1 MINKAN
7 ILFIIILIF
16 SNRILFAQVTAPDCN
31 VAVNI
36 CSNANFA
43 IDPNGPGAVNDFTSF
58 SHGVSNPLTNPAST
72 NSGCLFSGE
81 LNPTWMIINVATS
94 GNLEFNFGAG
104 TQSGCYDWIMWP
116 YNANTCS
123 GIFNNTL
130 PPVRCNWNGNCADCG
145 TGIGPVPPNATGFN
159 CQSNYEPTLP
169 VTAGQQ
175 FIICFSNYSGVYT
188 NVPLSF
194 TGTAQVSCNP
204 VNVIG
209 GTICP
214 GQCINLLATGGL
226 SGHTWTP
233 ATGLNTTTG
242 TSVQACPTT
251 TTTYTVTANILP
263 SGTASDTAIVTV
275 LPAND
280 PQCSST
286 CSVTASS
293 NSPICE
299 GQTLNLTSTNL
310 TGYTYSWTGP
320 NGFTSTNQN
329 PTISNATA
337 AASGTYT
344 VVATSGTVQCSSS
357 VNVIVNPKPVVSV
370 TPASASICQGNNVS
384 LTASGADGYI
394 WSPATGLSGTTI
406 ANPVANPTTTTT
418 YTVIGANLTGCS
430 DTTNVTV
437 TVNPLPVITFTPANP
452 SICVGQSV
460 NITANGANSYNWSP
474 SSGLNNTTSAAVVA
488 NPLNST
494 NYTVVGTSA
503 AGCTNTANVTVTVN
517 AVPTITITPSN
528 PTICSGA
535 STNLVASGASNYVWS
550 PATGLN
556 TTTSASVTASPSNTT
571 VYQVIGSTAQGCAD
585 TASVTLTVNPSPV
598 VTVTPNNPTIC
609 LGNSTVL
616 NFGGAITYTVS
627 PLTGLSGFTGTSVN
641 ASPQTTTTYTIT
653 GTDANGCVNTATA
666 TVTILNLPNIAI
678 NPPNPQICING
689 NIDIT
694 AVGAD
699 TYTWSPAIG
708 LSSTTGATVNASPLN
723 STTYTIT
730 GTDLFGCV
738 NTFTFNLNVNPLPI
752 IQVNPSVAYTCPGD
766 FVSLVAGGAVNYVWS
781 PATGL
786 NQTLGPQVLSN
797 PPSPITYTVVG
808 TDANGCVD
816 STTVSVDFYD
826 VPTASFTVDKTESC
840 PPLEVNLTSTSS
852 TNFACNWTLG
862 DGNFSTDC
870 NLSYSYSAP
879 GEYSVFLMVTDSNGC
894 RHTSPPQLL
903 TVYAL
908 PEAQFNI
915 TPQTTTIVS
924 PTVFLDGLF
933 SSENTTSWSWLI
945 NNSDSLIGA
954 QVNYTFQ
961 DTGLFPITLYVTN
974 SLGCMDSVTYYAK
987 VLDDFT
993 FFIPNAFTVNND
1005 GLNETFGPK
1014 GIGISP
1020 STEDYEF
1027 MIFNRWGEKI
1037 FETNDFNQHWD
1048 GKKNGALCEAGVYTY
1063 KIRLVNIYRQ
1073 PKVYYGHFTL
1083 IR

>member
-1 MINKAN
+1 MEKTKL
-7 ILFIIILIF
+7 ILSLFLIILLQITK
-16 SNRILFAQVTAPDCN
+16 AQVTAPDCN
-31 VAVNI
+31 TAVNI

-43 IDPNGPGAVNDFTSF
+43 IDPNGPGAVIDLTTSHF
-58 SHGVSNPLTNPAST
+58 ISNPSTNPASS
-72 NSGCLFSGE
+72 NSGCLLAGE

-130 PPVRCNWNGNCADCG
+130 PPIRCNWNGPCSGCG

-159 CQSNYEPTLP
+159 CQSNYEPSLP

-175 FIICFSNYSGVYT
+175 FIICFSNYSSVVT
-188 NVPLSF
+188 TVPLTF

-214 GQCINLLATGGL
+214 GQCITLQATGGL
-226 SGHTWTP
+226 SGHTWSP

-242 TSVQACPTT
+242 TTVQACPTT
-251 TTTYTVTANILP
+251 TTTYTVTANIAN
-263 SGTASDTAIVTV
+263 GTASDTAIVTV

-280 PQCSST
+280 PQCATT
-286 CSVTASS
+286 CSVTANS

-299 GQTLNLTSTNL
+299 GQTLNLTATNL
-310 TGYTYSWTGP
+310 PGYTYSWTGP
-320 NGFTSTNQN
+320 NGFTSNNQN
-329 PTISNATA
+329 PTITNASVL
-337 AASGTYT
+337 ASGTYNL
-344 VVATSGTVQCSSS
+344 VATSGTVQCSSS
-357 VNVIVNPKPVVSV
+357 VNVVVNPKPVISV
-370 TPASASICQGNNVS
+370 NPTNASICQGNNVT
-384 LTASGADGYI
+384 LTASGATNYV
-394 WSPATGLSGTTI
+394 WSPATGLSSTTI
-406 ANPVANPTTTTT
+406 DNPVASPSATTT
-418 YTVIGANLTGCS
+418 YTVIGSSSAGCS
-430 DTTNVTV
+430 DTTTVTV
-437 TVNPLPVITFTPANP
+437 TVNPLPTITFTPSNP
-452 SICVGQSV
+452 SICTGQSV
-460 NITANGANSYNWSP
+460 NITASGASTYNWSP
-474 SSGLNNTTSAAVVA
+474 SSGLNNTNSATVTA
-488 NPLNST
+488 NPLTTT

-503 AGCTNTANVTVTVN
+503 AGCTNTGNVTVTVN
-517 AVPTITITPSN
+517 PKPTVTINPANPS
-528 PTICSGA
+528 ICSGQ
-535 STNLVASGASNYVWS
+535 STNLVASGANTYIWS

-556 TTTSASVTASPSNTT
+556 STNTASVTASPASTT
-571 VYQVIGSTAQGCAD
+571 IYQVIGSTAQGCAD
-585 TASVTLTVNPSPV
+585 TASVTLLVNPSPV
-598 VTVTPNNPTIC
+598 VTVTPNNPIIC
-609 LGNSTVL
+609 QGSSTVL
-616 NFGGAITYTVS
+616 NFGGANSYSIS
-627 PLTGLSGFTGTSVN
+627 PLTGLTGFTGTSVS
-641 ASPQTTTTYTIT
+641 ASPPNTTTYTIV
-653 GTDANGCVNTATA
+653 GTDANGCTGTATA
-666 TVTILNLPNIAI
+666 LVTIMNPPNISI

-694 AVGAD
+694 AVGAE
-699 TYTWSPAIG
+699 TYTWSPATG
-708 LSSTTGATVNASPLN
+708 LSTTTGPTVNASPQT

-752 IQVNPSVAYTCPGD
+752 IQVNPAVAYTCPGD
-766 FVSLVAGGAVNYVWS
+766 FVSLVAGGAVHYVWS
-781 PATGL
+781 PSTGL
-786 NQTLGPQVLSN
+786 NQTIGSQVLSN
-797 PPSPITYTVVG
+797 PPHPITYTVVG
-808 TDANGCVD
+808 TDVNGCVD

-826 VPTASFTVDKTESC
+826 VPTASFIVDKTESC

-870 NLSYSYSAP
+870 NLSYTYNAP
-879 GEYSVFLMVTDSNGC
+879 GVYAVYLMVTDSNGC
-894 RHTSPPQLL
+894 RHTSQPQIL
-903 TVYAL
+903 TVHAL

-924 PTVFLDGLF
+924 PTVLLDGLF
-933 SSENTTSWSWLI
+933 SSANTTSWSWLI
-945 NNSDSLIGA
+945 NNTDSLIGA

-974 SLGCMDSVTYYAK
+974 SLGCVDSVTYYAK

-993 FFIPNAFTVNND
+993 FFIPNAFTLNND

-1014 GIGISP
+1014 GIGISLDK
-1020 STEDYEF
+1020 EDYLF
-1027 MIFNRWGEKI
+1027 TIFNRWGEKV

-1048 GKKNGALCEAGVYTY
+1048 GKKNGELCEAGVYTY
-1063 KIRLVNIYRQ
+1063 KIQLVNIYRQ

>member
-1 MINKAN
+1 MNLRKYIFTLSL
-7 ILFIIILIF
+7 LFIVTLTIK
-16 SNRILFAQVTAPDCN
+16 AQVTAPDCN
-31 VAVNI
+31 TAVNI
-36 CSNANFA
+36 CSNASFA
-43 IDPNGPGAVNDFTSF
+43 IDPNGPGAVNDFTT
-58 SHGVSNPLTNPAST
+58 SHNISNPSTNPASS

-104 TQSGCYDWIMWP
+104 NQSGCYDWIMWP

-130 PPVRCNWNGNCADCG
+130 PPVRCNWNGPCTGCG
-145 TGIGPVPPNATGFN
+145 TGIGPVPANATGFG
-159 CQSNYEPTLP
+159 CQSNYEPSLP

-175 FIICFSNYSGVYT
+175 FIICFSNFNGAVT

-194 TGTAQVSCNP
+194 TGSAQVSCNP

-242 TSVQACPTT
+242 TSVQACPAT

-275 LPAND
+275 LPANH

-286 CSVTASS
+286 CSVTANS
-293 NSPICE
+293 NSPICQ
-299 GQTLNLTSTNL
+299 GQTLNLTATNL

-320 NGFTSTNQN
+320 NNFTSTSQN
-329 PTISNATA
+329 PSITNASTL
-337 AASGTYT
+337 ASGDYIVT
-344 VVATSGTVQCSSS
+344 ATSGTVQCIDTIT
-357 VNVIVNPKPVVSV
+357 VIVNPTPTV
-370 TPASASICQGNNVS
+370 TVNPSSTSICAGNNVV
-384 LTASGADGYI
+384 LTASGATTYS
-394 WSPATGLSGTTI
+394 WSPSTGLS
-406 ANPVANPTTTTT
+406 ASNVANPTASPTATTT
-418 YTVIGANLTGCS
+418 YTVTGTTAGCS
-430 DTTNVTV
+430 NSATVTV
-437 TVNPLPVITFTPANP
+437 TVNPLPNITFNP
-452 SICVGQSV
+452 SAPAICAGQSV
-460 NITANGANSYNWSP
+460 SISATGANSYTWSP
-474 SSGLNNTTSAAVVA
+474 SSGLNVTNAATVIA
-488 NPLNST
+488 NPLNT
-494 NYTVVGTSA
+494 TTYTVVGTST
-503 AGCTNTANVTVTVN
+503 AGCTNTSNVTVTVN
-517 AVPTITITPSN
+517 AVPNVSISPAN
-528 PTICSGA
+528 PVICSGA
-535 STNLVASGASNYVWS
+535 STTLVASGASNYVWS
-550 PATGLN
+550 PATGLSG
-556 TTTSASVTASPSNTT
+556 TTTASVSANPAMTT
-571 VYQVIGSTAQGCAD
+571 IYQVIGSTPQGCAD
-585 TASVTLTVNPSPV
+585 TASVTLTVNPLPAVS
-598 VTVTPNNPTIC
+598 VTPNNPIIC
-609 LGNSTVL
+609 QGNSATLV
-616 NFGGAITYTVS
+616 FSGADSYTVS
-627 PLTGLSGFTGTSVN
+627 PLTGLTGFTGTSVN
-641 ASPQTTTTYTIT
+641 AAPQNTTTYTVT
-653 GTDANGCVNTATA
+653 GVDANGCVNTTTA
-666 TVTILNLPNIAI
+666 LVTIMNLPNIAI

-694 AVGAD
+694 AVGAN
-699 TYTWSPAIG
+699 TYTWSPATG
-708 LSSTTGATVNASPLN
+708 LSTTTGATVNASPLT
-723 STTYTIT
+723 STVYTIT

-752 IQVNPSVAYTCPGD
+752 IQVNPTVAFTCPGD

-786 NQTLGPQVLSN
+786 NQTLGSQVLSN
-797 PPSPITYTVVG
+797 PPAPITYTVVG
-808 TDANGCVD
+808 TDVNGCVD

-840 PPLEVNLTSTSS
+840 PPLQVNLTSTSS

-862 DGNFSTDC
+862 DGNFSSDC
-870 NLSYSYSAP
+870 NTSYSYTAP
-879 GEYSVFLMVTDSNGC
+879 GEYSVYLMVTDSNGC
-894 RHTSPPQLL
+894 RHISPPQLL

-908 PEAQFNI
+908 PEAQFSI
-915 TPQTTTIVS
+915 TPQTTTIVT
-924 PTVFLDGLF
+924 PTIALDGLF
-933 SSENTTSWSWLI
+933 SSANTTSWSWLI
-945 NNSDSLIGA
+945 NNTDSLIGA

-974 SLGCMDSVTYYAK
+974 ALGCIDSVTYYAK

-1020 STEDYEF
+1020 SAEDYEF

-1048 GKKNGALCEAGVYTY
+1048 GKRNGALSEAGVYTY
-1063 KIRLVNIYRQ
+1063 KIRLVNIYRE

>member
-1 MINKAN
+1 MN
-7 ILFIIILIF
+7 IKKFFLLITVITAYVF
-16 SNRILFAQVTAPDCN
+16 AYAQVTAPDCST
-31 VAVNI
+31 AVNI
-36 CSNANFA
+36 CSNASFA
-43 IDPNGPGAVNDFTSF
+43 IDPNGPGAVNDFTS

-72 NSGCLFSGE
+72 NAGCLFSGE
-81 LNPTWMIINVATS
+81 LNPTWMIINVATT

-104 TQSGCYDWIMWP
+104 NQSGCYDWIMWP

-130 PPVRCNWNGNCADCG
+130 PPVRCNWNGSCSGCG
-145 TGIGPVPPNATGFN
+145 TGVGPVPANATGFG
-159 CQSNYEPTLP
+159 CQSNYEPSLP

-175 FIICFSNYSGVYT
+175 FIICFSNFNGATT

-194 TGTAQVSCNP
+194 TGSAQVSCNP

-233 ATGLNTTTG
+233 STGLNTTTG
-242 TSVQACPTT
+242 TSVQACPAS
-251 TTTYTVTANILP
+251 TTTYTITANILP

-275 LPAND
+275 LPTNH

-286 CSVTASS
+286 CTVTANS
-293 NSPICE
+293 NSPICQ
-299 GQTLNLTSTNL
+299 GQTLNLTSTTL

-320 NGFTSTNQN
+320 NGFTSNIQN
-329 PTISNATA
+329 PSITNASTL
-337 AASGTYT
+337 ASGDYIVT
-344 VVATSGTVQCSSS
+344 ATSGTVQCIDTIT
-357 VNVIVNPKPVVSV
+357 VVVNPIPTITVNPSN
-370 TPASASICQGNNVS
+370 PSICAGNNVV
-384 LTASGADGYI
+384 LTATGATTYS
-394 WSPATGLSGTTI
+394 WTPTTGLSATSGASVT
-406 ANPVANPTTTTT
+406 ASPTTTTT
-418 YTVIGANLTGCS
+418 YTVTG
-430 DTTNVTV
+430 TTSGCTNTATVTV
-437 TVNPLPVITFTPANP
+437 TVNPLPTITFTPSNP
-452 SICVGQSV
+452 SICSGQSV
-460 NITANGANSYNWSP
+460 NITANGANTYNWSP
-474 SSGLNNTTSAAVVA
+474 SSGLNNTTSATVVA
-488 NPLNST
+488 NPLNT
-494 NYTVVGTSA
+494 TVYTVVGTSA
-503 AGCTNTANVTVTVN
+503 AGCTNTGNITVTVN
-517 AVPTITITPSN
+517 PVPNVTIN
-528 PTICSGA
+528 PTNPSICNGGN
-535 STNLVASGASNYVWS
+535 TTLVASGASNYVWS
-550 PATGLN
+550 PSTGLN
-556 TTTSASVTASPSNTT
+556 STTNASVTASPSITT
-571 VYQVIGSTAQGCAD
+571 IYQVIGSTSQGCAD
-585 TASVTLTVNPSPV
+585 TASVTLIVNPLPV
-598 VTVTPNNPTIC
+598 VTVTPNNPVIC
-609 LGNSTVL
+609 QGNSTVL
-616 NFGGAITYTVS
+616 NFGGANSFTIS
-627 PLTGLSGFTGTSVN
+627 PLTGLTGFTGNSVN
-641 ASPQTTTTYTIT
+641 AAPQNSTSYTIT
-653 GTDANGCVNTATA
+653 GTDANGCVNTTTA
-666 TVTILNLPNIAI
+666 LVTIMNLPNIAI

-708 LSSTTGATVNASPLN
+708 LSATTGATVNASPQT
-723 STTYTIT
+723 STIYTIT

-752 IQVNPSVAYTCPGD
+752 IQVNPSVAFTCPGD

-808 TDANGCVD
+808 TDVNGCVD

-826 VPTASFTVDKTESC
+826 VPSASFIVDKTESC
-840 PPLEVNLTSTSS
+840 LPLEVNLTSTSS
-852 TNFACNWTLG
+852 TSFACNWTLG
-862 DGNFSTDC
+862 DGNFSTNC
-870 NLSYSYSAP
+870 NTSYSYNAP
-879 GEYSVFLMVTDSNGC
+879 GEYSVYLMVTDSNGC

-903 TVYAL
+903 SVYAL
-908 PEAQFNI
+908 PEAQFTI
-915 TPQTTTIVS
+915 TPQTTTIVTPS
-924 PTVFLDGLF
+924 IALDGLF
-933 SSENTTSWSWLI
+933 SSANTTTWSWLI
-945 NNSDSLIGA
+945 NNTDSLIGA

-974 SLGCMDSVTYYAK
+974 SLGCVDSVTYYAK

-993 FFIPNAFTVNND
+993 FFIPNAFTLNND

-1020 STEDYEF
+1020 STEEYEF

-1037 FETNDFNQHWD
+1037 FVTNDFNQHWD
-1048 GKKNGALCEAGVYTY
+1048 GKKNGALSEAGVYTY
-1063 KIRLVNIYRQ
+1063 KIRLVNIYHE

>member
-1 MINKAN
+1 MINKFK
-7 ILFIIILIF
+7 ILFILILIISF
-16 SNRILFAQVTAPDCN
+16 SNLFAQVTAPDCN

-43 IDPNGPGAVNDFTSF
+43 IDPNGPGSVNDFTI
-58 SHGVSNPLTNPAST
+58 SHNVSNPSINPAST
-72 NSGCLFSGE
+72 NSGCLLSGE
-81 LNPTWMIINVATS
+81 LNPTWMIINVATT

-104 TQSGCYDWIMWP
+104 TQNGYYDWIMWP

-130 PPVRCNWNGNCADCG
+130 PPVRCNWNGQNSGCG

-175 FIICFSNYSGVYT
+175 FIICFSNYSSVVT

-226 SGHTWTP
+226 SGHTWSP
-233 ATGLNTTTG
+233 AAGLNTTTG

-251 TTTYTVTANILP
+251 TTTYSVTANILP

-293 NSPICE
+293 NSPICV
-299 GQTLNLTSTNL
+299 GQNLNLTASSL

-329 PTISNATA
+329 PTITNATA

-357 VNVIVNPKPVVSV
+357 VNVIVNP
-370 TPASASICQGNNVS
+370 
-384 LTASGADGYI
+384 
-394 WSPATGLSGTTI
+394 
-406 ANPVANPTTTTT
+406 
-418 YTVIGANLTGCS
+418 
-430 DTTNVTV
+430 
-437 TVNPLPVITFTPANP
+437 LPVITFTPANP
-452 SICVGQSV
+452 SICAGQSV
-460 NITANGANSYNWSP
+460 SITANGAASYNWSP
-474 SSGLNNTTSAAVVA
+474 SSGLNNTTSATVVA

-517 AVPTITITPSN
+517 AVPNVTISPSN
-528 PTICSGA
+528 PTICNGA

-550 PATGLN
+550 PSTGLN
-556 TTTSASVTASPSNTT
+556 TTTTASVTASPSNTT
-571 VYQVIGSTAQGCAD
+571 VYQVIGTTPQGCTD
-585 TASVTLTVNPSPV
+585 TTSVTITVNPLPV

-609 LGNSTVL
+609 MGNSTTL
-616 NFGGAITYTVS
+616 NFAGASTYTVS
-627 PLTGLSGFTGTSVN
+627 PLTGLTGFTGTSVN
-641 ASPQTTTTYTIT
+641 ASPQTTITYTIT
-653 GTDANGCVNTATA
+653 GTDANGCVDSTSA
-666 TVTILNLPNIAI
+666 TVTVLNLPNISI
-678 NPPNPQICING
+678 NPPNPEICING

-699 TYTWSPAIG
+699 TYTWSPAVG
-708 LSSTTGATVNASPLN
+708 LSSTTGATVNASPTN

-766 FVSLVAGGAVNYVWS
+766 FVSLVAGGAVNYAWS
-781 PATGL
+781 PAAGL
-786 NQTLGPQVLSN
+786 NQTLGSQVLSN
-797 PPSPITYTVVG
+797 PSSPITYTVVG

-816 STTVSVDFYD
+816 STTVSVEFYD

-870 NLSYSYSAP
+870 NLAYSYSTP

-894 RHTSPPQLL
+894 KHTSSPQLL
-903 TVYAL
+903 KVHAL

-933 SSENTTSWSWLI
+933 SSENTISWNWLI
-945 NNSDSLIGA
+945 NNTDSLIGA

-974 SLGCMDSVTYYAK
+974 NFGCIDSVTYFAK

-1020 STEDYEF
+1020 SAEEYEF
-1027 MIFNRWGEKI
+1027 IIFNRWGEKI
-1037 FETNDFNQHWD
+1037 FVTNDFKQHWD
-1048 GKKNGALCEAGVYTY
+1048 GKKNGVLCEAGVYTY